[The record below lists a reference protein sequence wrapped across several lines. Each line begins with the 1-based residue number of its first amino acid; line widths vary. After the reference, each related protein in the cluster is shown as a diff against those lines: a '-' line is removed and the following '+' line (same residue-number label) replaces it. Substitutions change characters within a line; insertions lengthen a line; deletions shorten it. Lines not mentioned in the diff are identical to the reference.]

1 MRSCQQLWAE
11 PCADLTRSHKPPC
24 ICCSATKDGACR
36 VSLIQQG
43 CERPIP
49 GGPLSH
55 MPARLVALVL
65 ILSFMFGTRMVEVA
79 AAPLIIKGCTP

>member
-1 MRSCQQLWAE
+1 MHLLQRKHGRRLPCQA
-11 PCADLTRSHKPPC
+11 HK
-24 ICCSATKDGACR
+24 
-36 VSLIQQG
+36 QQG

-65 ILSFMFGTRMVEVA
+65 ILSFMSGNRTVEVP
-79 AAPLIIKGCTP
+79 AAPLIIKGASQLMLIRMHHT